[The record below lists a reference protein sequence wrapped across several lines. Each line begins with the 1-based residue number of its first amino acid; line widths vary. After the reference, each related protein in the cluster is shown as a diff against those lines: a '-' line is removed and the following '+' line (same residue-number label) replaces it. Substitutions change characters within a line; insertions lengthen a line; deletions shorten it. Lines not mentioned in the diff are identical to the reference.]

1 MKNYKMNFSTRI
13 LTITK
18 DFAAGAM
25 IPHSEEAML
34 LEHFQKI
41 MPDLKVKYLTHK
53 PSATPNRSKG
63 LTYKKMENYINL
75 YENSEELLE
84 RFRIVKALSQIQTNP
99 YLYVFN
105 WFVNQFPNYKE
116 MPEFNNGKLHT
127 TLIEV
132 PEIMNIKSIA

>member
-1 MKNYKMNFSTRI
+1 MKNYKMNFATRT

-18 DFAAGAM
+18 EFAAGAM
-25 IPHSEEAML
+25 IPNSDEAML

-84 RFRIVKALSQIQTNP
+84 RFRIVKALSKIQTNP

-116 MPEFNNGKLHT
+116 MPDFSNGKLYA
-127 TLIEV
+127 TLIDI
-132 PEIMNIKSIA
+132 PDTMNIKSIA